1 MRHLIIKFFVVNA
14 LFFGMT
20 TISLALPNCVGSETS
35 DWNNCIGIKNYTD
48 GRKYVGEWKDGKY
61 HGQGTITSADGI
73 KYVGEWKDGK
83 INGQGTF
90 TYANGKKY
98 VGEWKD
104 NKYNGQGAI
113 TFADG
118 NKYVGE
124 WQNHKYNGQ
133 GTFTNVDGR
142 KYVGE
147 WKDNKFNGQGTFTNA
162 NGRKYVGEW
171 KDGKKNGQ
179 GILTFANGKKYV
191 GYVGEWKDDKLNG
204 QGTFTFSDGRIYTGE
219 WKNSKQHGQGTLIES
234 NGSTTTGNWS
244 ENEFVAANSETKSVK
259 ITKNYD
265 NDYVTVSL
273 PQGIQFPVPKTWQNM
288 TPLKGILNDQLNKV
302 FDQNYDVAD
311 RLGFV
316 AKGFDKK
323 GNMIGQ
329 VSLTFLKNETFGQ
342 EAFSQA
348 SDKDFE
354 QLAKQ
359 IERLNRKGAKLAGAE
374 YLDYKTDRL
383 KINGHH
389 YHRIVSERRNQNH
402 KGELERFFVLNLR
415 YYDFENSYSFFI
427 SFPISLYSEMKVVAK
442 KINAE
447 IYNYPS
453 IDEIAK
459 NVVRQIEPRLPLKTD
474 ELTTWEGIHHNG
486 GIVFFRYKIHLKKE
500 NIDMVN
506 FPKKL
511 EELLRLKLCQ
521 NQENLSHFRS
531 GASYHYN
538 YKSDDNLE
546 LANFYFDNKYC
557 NFNHF

>member
-124 WQNHKYNGQ
+124 WQNHKY
-133 GTFTNVDGR
+133 
-142 KYVGE
+142 
-147 WKDNKFNGQGTFTNA
+147 
-162 NGRKYVGEW
+162 
-171 KDGKKNGQ
+171 
-179 GILTFANGKKYV
+179 
-191 GYVGEWKDDKLNG
+191 NG

-474 ELTTWEGIHHNG
+474 ELTTWEGIHHDG